1 MKRIF
6 SIAITL
12 IVCCHASFGWG
23 RVGHATIAT
32 IAEDHLTP
40 EAKAI
45 VADYLKGDSMAK
57 YASYADKYKTQLLVD
72 IGFDPTEGSRVTTYP
87 HTFEADMK
95 AVPFEGINDN
105 GRFVKNCVHFI
116 NKMAD
121 ELKDHKNLSDSLRF
135 HHIVMITHFV
145 GDMHCP
151 EHIRYYPDDMS
162 IGKYDI
168 TYDGQKTTMHKIWDS
183 GVIATVHP
191 EKTPREVADA
201 IDNCSKKEI
210 AKIAAGTTYDW
221 AADCAETS
229 LLFQNLYPDYRAS
242 DLSEACRFCD
252 AVPDAESYT
261 PVSERLQ
268 DNLRFLR
275 KGALCKSS
283 AQSNRTA

>member
-12 IVCCHASFGWG
+12 LVCCHASFGWG

-32 IAEDHLTP
+32 VAEDHLTP

-45 VADYLKGDSMAK
+45 IDQYLNGESIVK
-57 YASYADKYKTQLLVD
+57 YASYADKYKNQLLID
-72 IGFDPTEGSRVTTYP
+72 IGFDPAEGNRVTTYP
-87 HTFEADMK
+87 HTFEADLK
-95 AVPFEGINDN
+95 AVPFKGINDN

-116 NKMAD
+116 NKMAE

-151 EHIRYYPDDMS
+151 EHIRYYPEDMS

-201 IDNCSKKEI
+201 IDNCSKKQI
-210 AKIAAGTTYDW
+210 AKIAGGTTYDW
-221 AADCAETS
+221 AADCAKIAK
-229 LLFQNLYPDYRAS
+229 PVH
-242 DLSEACRFCD
+242 
-252 AVPDAESYT
+252 AVPEGAVLTKEYAEENQKLMES
-261 PVSERLQ
+261 Q
-268 DNLRFLR
+268 LR
-275 KGALCKSS
+275 KAGYRLATLLNSVLK
-283 AQSNRTA
+283 